1 MRKYLLTLS
10 IVSILTFSISAQDLL
25 SQLQSSEKPEKEFVY
40 QTFKG
45 TRVVNGHSVETKG
58 KGELEFIIGH
68 RFGRINSGAY
78 NFFGWDD
85 AYIRFG
91 LEYGLTDRLG
101 IGVGRSSYNKI
112 YDSYLKYM
120 LLRQSKG
127 GGSPVT
133 ITAMGSMGIQS
144 DPSSLYPGAVKHD
157 TVPLIKKLYYTSQ
170 ILIARKFSPKFSMQL
185 SPTFIHAN
193 RVDQDVEN
201 NNQMAVGL
209 SGRYKLNGSI
219 AINGE
224 YYYRISAPDADLY
237 KNSLALGIDIETGGH
252 VFQLIFSNTQGMV
265 DRTFV
270 GQTEGKF
277 FDGDIHFGF
286 NITRT
291 FQLQKEKKSKGE

>member
-1 MRKYLLTLS
+1 MRRFLLIPFLFFVLLS
-10 IVSILTFSISAQDLL
+10 STVAQDLL
-25 SQLQSSEKPEKEFVY
+25 SQLQASGEQEKEYIY

-68 RFGRINSGAY
+68 RFGRINSGAF
-78 NFFGWDD
+78 NFFGWDA

-101 IGVGRSSYNKI
+101 VGVGRSSYNKI

-120 LLRQSKG
+120 LIRQSKG

-133 ITAMGSMGIQS
+133 ITVMGSTGIQS
-144 DPSSLYPGAVKHD
+144 IDQTLAVKSQ
-157 TVPLIKKLYYTSQ
+157 LYYSTQ
-170 ILIARKFSPKFSMQL
+170 AHIARKFSPKFSLQL
-185 SPTFIHAN
+185 SPSFVHAN
-193 RVDQDVEN
+193 RVDRRVEN

-209 SGRYKLNGSI
+209 AGRYKLNGSI

-224 YYYRISAPDADLY
+224 YYHRVSAPDSSYY
-237 KNSLALGIDIETGGH
+237 KNSLAFGIDIETGGH

-265 DRTFV
+265 DRTYI
-270 GQTEGKF
+270 GQTQGAF
-277 FDGDIHFGF
+277 FKGDIHFGF
-286 NITRT
+286 NVTRT
-291 FQLQKEKKSKGE
+291 FQLRKEKKPNGA

>member
-1 MRKYLLTLS
+1 MKKNLLTPLIFVLS
-10 IVSILTFSISAQDLL
+10 LSAFGQDLL
-25 SQLQSSEKPEKEFVY
+25 SEVQSDSDEKNFIY

-45 TRVVNGHSVETKG
+45 TRVVNGFSVETKG

-78 NFFGWDD
+78 NFFGWDE

-112 YDSYLKYM
+112 YDGYLKYKAI
-120 LLRQSKG
+120 QQTKG
-127 GGSPVT
+127 GTPVT
-133 ITAMGSMGIQS
+133 LTLVGATGIQS
-144 DPSSLYPGAVKHD
+144 TDQTL
-157 TVPLIKKLYYTSQ
+157 TVAQQLYYSGQ
-170 ILIARKFSPKFSMQL
+170 ALIARKFSPNFSLQL
-185 SPTFIHAN
+185 SPSFVHAN
-193 RVDQDVEN
+193 RVDQNVEN
-201 NNQMAVGL
+201 NSQFAVGL
-209 SGRYKLNGSI
+209 GGRYKITKSV

-224 YYYRISAPDADLY
+224 YYYRASAPDSDFY
-237 KNSLALGIDIETGGH
+237 KDALAIGIDIETGGH

-265 DRTFV
+265 DRTYI
-270 GQTEGKF
+270 GQTEGDF

-291 FQLQKEKKSKGE
+291 FQLGNPYKED